1 MCGLAGW
8 CDKKAD
14 LSEKLKIL
22 EKMSETLV
30 RRGPDE
36 SGLYISEDKTAALV
50 HRRLTVIDPVGGKQ
64 PMSFENAHTKY
75 TLAYNGELYNTEDI
89 RADLLKLGH
98 EFEGHSDTEVL
109 LHAYIEWEERST
121 EHFNGIFAFAVL
133 VESGERRTVFMAR
146 DRLGVKPFFY
156 YLYDGGIIFGSEIKA
171 LLSNPLVPAICDED
185 GIREIFLLGPAR
197 TPGKTPFKG
206 IYELLPAEQ
215 AVFDDG
221 KLSKSFYWSL
231 EAKEHTENYEQTV
244 EHTRFLL
251 KDAITRQL
259 VSDVPLCTFLS
270 GGLDSSIIS
279 KIASDKYKSEGMQLN
294 TWSVDYIDN
303 EKYFKPDL
311 FQPNSDNYYIN
322 ICSEAIGS
330 KHHYVML
337 HNHNLEPA
345 LDEATHARDLPGMGD
360 VDSSLLLF
368 CREVKNE
375 FTVAV
380 SGECADELF
389 GGYPWYFNEEILY
402 NNTFPWSDSLDLRL
416 SVLGDGL
423 VAGCKDYVREQYMNT
438 CLKAPLLDGES
449 RRESRMREMFKLNL
463 DWFMA
468 CLLDLGVKIHI
479 TILKNIRK
487 SLYFHCHL
495 CYNI

>member
-8 CDKKAD
+8 IDNKTD
-14 LSEKLKIL
+14 MSEKMKIL
-22 EKMSETLV
+22 EKMGETLS

-36 SGLYISEDKTAALV
+36 NGIYINGHKTAALI

-64 PMSFENAHTKY
+64 PMSFENTHTRY
-75 TLAYNGELYNTEDI
+75 TLVYNGELYNTEDI
-89 RADLLKLGH
+89 RKDLLALGH

-109 LHAYIEWEERST
+109 LHAYVEWEEKCT
-121 EHFNGIFAFAVL
+121 ERLNGIFAFAVL
-133 VESGERRTVFMAR
+133 IETGGNETVFLAR

-156 YLYDGGIIFGSEIKA
+156 YTYDGGIIFGSELKT
-171 LLSNPLVPAICDED
+171 LLANPLIPAVCDSD
-185 GIREIFLLGPAR
+185 GLREIFMLGPAR
-197 TPGKTPFKG
+197 TPGRTPFHG

-215 AVFDDG
+215 AFFQNG
-221 KLSKSFYWSL
+221 KLTKSFYWQLAS
-231 EAKEHTENYEQTV
+231 APHPDNYEQTV

-251 KDAITRQL
+251 EDAITRQL

-279 KIASDKYKSEGMQLN
+279 KIASDKYRSEGRVLN

-311 FQPNSDNYYIN
+311 YQPNSDNYYIN
-322 ICSEAIGS
+322 IMSEAIGS
-330 KHHYVML
+330 KHNYVTL

-345 LDEATHARDLPGMGD
+345 LAEATYARDLPGMAD

-368 CREVKNE
+368 CREVKND

-389 GGYPWYFNEEILY
+389 GGYPWYHNEDILY
-402 NNTFPWSDSLDLRL
+402 NNTFPWSDSVDLRL
-416 SVLGDGL
+416 SVLREGL
-423 VAGCKDYVREQYMNT
+423 LDGCKDYVRAEYSKT
-438 CLKAPLLDGES
+438 CCNAPLADGES
-449 RRESRMREMFKLNL
+449 KLNSRMREMFKLNL

-468 CLLDLGVKIHI
+468 CLLDLGVEIRYTKI
-479 TILKNIRK
+479 
-487 SLYFHCHL
+487 Y
-495 CYNI
+495 